1 METGSDSVVS
11 GTRASLVE
19 VATGAETS
27 LVFSADE
34 VLVVSTNCE
43 GCSSTGVTDV
53 VTDVSVEG
61 VETSRDCGTATSSG
75 VEVCW
80 DNVCTDVV
88 GRTIGTVDEV
98 SKLETVGL
106 TSGTEEV
113 DVAGTTLESEAM
125 MLGVLEVGG
134 TTIGVELET
143 TFGGTSLEGG
153 TAELSLGGGRG
164 TTLDVDSVLGI
175 SLEGGGTG
183 TAVEDGGVGTV
194 LEGGGAGI
202 VLEGGGAGIALEGG
216 GAGISLEVGCGG
228 MLLELSGNADGVLG
242 AGVLLE
248 SVAGTFDGLTEGREG
263 TSVSVAPGA
272 FGELVLDLGS
282 PGTEFEDTS
291 VGDTG
296 ASVGATGSSVGRTG
310 ALVGDSEISV
320 PVAVC

>member
-1 METGSDSVVS
+1 MEAGSDSVVS

-164 TTLDVDSVLGI
+164 TTLDVDSVFGI

-202 VLEGGGAGIALEGG
+202 VLEGG

-310 ALVGDSEISV
+310 ALVEDSEISV

>member
-1 METGSDSVVS
+1 METGSDSVVT

-125 MLGVLEVGG
+125 MLGELEVGG

-202 VLEGGGAGIALEGG
+202 VLEGGGAGI
-216 GAGISLEVGCGG
+216 SLEVGCGG

-282 PGTEFEDTS
+282 PGAEFEGTS

-296 ASVGATGSSVGRTG
+296 ASVGVTGSSVGRTG
-310 ALVGDSEISV
+310 ALVEDSEISV

>member
-1 METGSDSVVS
+1 MDTGSDSVVS
-11 GTRASLVE
+11 GTRASVVE

-27 LVFSADE
+27 LVFSAEE

-43 GCSSTGVTDV
+43 GSSSTGVTDV
-53 VTDVSVEG
+53 VTGVSVEG

-80 DNVCTDVV
+80 GNVCTDVV
-88 GRTIGTVDEV
+88 GRAIGTVDEV

-113 DVAGTTLESEAM
+113 DMAGTTLESEAM

-183 TAVEDGGVGTV
+183 TAVEGGGVGTVLDGGGAGTV

-202 VLEGGGAGIALEGG
+202 SLEG
-216 GAGISLEVGCGG
+216 GCGG
-228 MLLELSGNADGVLG
+228 MLLELSGNGDGVLG
-242 AGVLLE
+242 AGALLE
-248 SVAGTFDGLTEGREG
+248 SVAGTFDGLTEGWEG

-282 PGTEFEDTS
+282 TGTELEDTS

-310 ALVGDSEISV
+310 ALVEDSEISV